1 MLKHEEEVFCGFC
14 RNNNNVQSST
24 PSLFP
29 ENISL
34 AMAYVPFQAW
44 QNIYDVD
51 DAFNAGTL
59 FADLDKP
66 FLGYGKGHR
75 R

>member
-1 MLKHEEEVFCGFC
+1 MLKHEEEVFCNFC
-14 RNNNNVQSST
+14 RNPREVQNDSA
-24 PSLFP
+24 SLFP

-34 AMAYVPFQAW
+34 AMAYVPFQRW

-51 DAFNAGTL
+51 DAFGAGTL